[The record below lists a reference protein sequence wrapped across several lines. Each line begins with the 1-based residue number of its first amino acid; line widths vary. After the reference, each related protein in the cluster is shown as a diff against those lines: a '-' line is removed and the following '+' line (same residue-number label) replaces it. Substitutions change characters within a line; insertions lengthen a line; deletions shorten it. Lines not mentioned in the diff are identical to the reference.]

1 MFFLDKYLF
10 FVSKREDGFAN
21 TRDRNLAKWSLVAE
35 GCKSRGLFMI
45 LSSDFGS
52 EAV

>member
-21 TRDRNLAKWSLVAE
+21 IRDRNLAEQSPDAE
-35 GCKSRGLFMI
+35 ECESTGLFI
-45 LSSDFGS
+45 IFSSGFRS
-52 EAV
+52 QTM